1 MRAELDPNNAT
12 GLLRNP
18 DKEEVDRTSVFMD
31 KVIKMINLGF
41 ISLRQDNE
49 RFTRGKD

>member
-1 MRAELDPNNAT
+1 M
-12 GLLRNP
+12 RNP
-18 DKEEVDRTSVFMD
+18 DKEEVDCTSVFVD

-49 RFTRGKD
+49 RFTSRED